1 VNDVGELKEFAIVH
15 ARAQNIPDYRRL
27 LDGIR
32 TDDGD
37 APGSWVS
44 EWSRV
49 AEDYAARGR
58 HLEACR
64 HYNMARFPFVDGPA
78 RQQALDRCVDAFDQW
93 RRSRGKD
100 IERLDLEFGGVGG
113 GRVRGWASGLSPR
126 SRLPLLLIMGGIVTI
141 KEQWAPALASIRRLG
156 VAAVV
161 TEMPGVGENT
171 LRYSPQSAQMLSR
184 LLDAV
189 GDRADVSSTYA
200 LTLSFSGHMALR
212 CAVDDPRIRGVV
224 TAAAPI
230 REFFADEAWQRRLPR
245 ITVDTLSH
253 LTGTKPAEVVGQFGD
268 WALTAGQIADLDV
281 PVYYMASGRDEIIPP
296 GEVELLRRH
305 VRELHLLEHD
315 DVHGAP
321 AHTTESRLWAVWSVL
336 RMREALPVQRAAIR
350 VLLGALRLRGRL
362 ARSAQAYK
370 SESSK
375 NYVDG

>member
-1 VNDVGELKEFAIVH
+1 VNDVSELEKFVVVH
-15 ARAQNIPDYRRL
+15 ARAQNIPGYRRL

-32 TDDGD
+32 TDDED

-49 AEDYAARGR
+49 AGDYAARGKQ
-58 HLEACR
+58 LEACR

-93 RRSRGKD
+93 RRSRGNG
-100 IERLDLEFGGVGG
+100 IERLDVEFDG

-141 KEQWAPALASIRRLG
+141 KEQWAPALARIRRLG

-171 LRYSPQSAQMLSR
+171 LRYSPQSWQMLSG

-189 GDRADVSSTYA
+189 GDRADVSNTYA

-212 CAVDDPRIRGVV
+212 CALDDPRIRGVI
-224 TAAAPI
+224 TASAPI
-230 REFFADEAWQRRLPR
+230 REFFTDETWQRRLPR
-245 ITVDTLSH
+245 ITIDTLSH
-253 LTGTKPAEVVGQFGD
+253 LTGSESAEVVGHLGD

-281 PVYYMASGRDEIIPP
+281 PVYYMASRHDEIIPP

-305 VRELHLLEHD
+305 VRELHLLDHD

-321 AHTTESRLWAVWSVL
+321 AHTTESQLWAAWSVL
-336 RMREALPVQRAAIR
+336 RLREALPVQRAALR
-350 VLLGALRLRGRL
+350 VLLGALRFRGRL
-362 ARSAQAYK
+362 APERAGVQVGVK
-370 SESSK
+370 
-375 NYVDG
+375 